1 MSRPLYWPGLAEARG
16 SLRHALA
23 LKPASGEPAGRV
35 LYHLGFCHRH
45 QRGPP
50 QPARSR
56 VGRWARLHTVAPTV
70 CTARP
75 AQAYRRLSVAGTGQ
89 ALLPNPAVARV
100 ARLSRPTR
108 CPREPCVLG
117 AKRLASSRRLAT
129 LHSVSTLVCTTGFE
143 HAKLLRKSPYHIG
156 LLSKHPLRVL
166 ARDTGSLFAHGLLC
180 PAPVSTC

>member
-1 MSRPLYWPGLAEARG
+1 M
-16 SLRHALA
+16 
-23 LKPASGEPAGRV
+23 
-35 LYHLGFCHRH
+35 
-45 QRGPP
+45 
-50 QPARSR
+50 
-56 VGRWARLHTVAPTV
+56 
-70 CTARP
+70 
-75 AQAYRRLSVAGTGQ
+75 
-89 ALLPNPAVARV
+89 
-100 ARLSRPTR
+100 
-108 CPREPCVLG
+108 LG